1 MPTTTQR
8 LFPFSDASPAEL
20 REAILPEERDEFDAS
35 WRRALDATAE
45 TLSLKPL
52 EDFLAHWR
60 RNARVVNHNGHD
72 HWRGVLDRAE
82 RIMAGERFSPMSGEE
97 MRRRIAERL
106 AADR

>member
-8 LFPFSDASPAEL
+8 LLPFSDASPAQL

-52 EDFLAHWR
+52 GDFLTHWR
-60 RNARVVNHNGHD
+60 RNPRVLTTTGTST
-72 HWRGVLDRAE
+72 GAE
-82 RIMAGERFSPMSGEE
+82 
-97 MRRRIAERL
+97 
-106 AADR
+106 